1 MKGNRAEQSKRLNL
15 LCRYMAMTTDEQRR
29 VRHRDAMRRVDVMN
43 EVLRGVS
50 DDYRRMNE
58 IVLSAIAD
66 DLRSE

>member
-1 MKGNRAEQSKRLNL
+1 
-15 LCRYMAMTTDEQRR
+15 MAMTTDDEMRLRR
-29 VRHRDAMRRVDVMN
+29 ERHRDAMRRVDAMN
-43 EVLRGVS
+43 ELLRGVS

>member
-1 MKGNRAEQSKRLNL
+1 
-15 LCRYMAMTTDEQRR
+15 MTTDEQRR
-29 VRHRDAMRRVDVMN
+29 ERHRDAMRRVDVMN
-43 EVLRGVS
+43 ELLRGVS